1 MTQGSNQL
9 QLVQTQLNNI
19 AEALC
24 LKPIN
29 VCLSDE
35 ITRDSPIT
43 WSWGWAIKVTWNSEH
58 VGSRYRLGN
67 NDQHIGGSKSTGAH
81 VQRLAD
87 MYASYEKRFFVDV
100 LGAKISH
107 KELEN
112 FNTGDLDLGST
123 GLYYISSDSCS
134 TCNGYG
140 TVSCSSC
147 SGRGHNSCHTCFGS
161 GTTREWRS
169 NGQHGGYVNTSCYAC
184 GCSGRIRCN
193 HCGASGKVTCS
204 SCNGSGEHFYR
215 FTIKASATKK
225 VEWAWSS
232 SEVFVWLP
240 SFIKL
245 TVDAGSTGAIT
256 PYLTQCKPVHRD
268 EPLLECAYSFS
279 MESII
284 PSAEFCANS
293 SEITTKI
300 TTVGPKNVINNAGG
314 ILNPFVSRI
323 ASELNKGSILDQ
335 KPLLA
340 PPIIDAL
347 LKAHDEKT
355 THFTLQE
362 NYVST
367 PVKNELTIKYDQLVA
382 RINGKKF
389 IDFLFHFIK
398 LNAALFGLLTLIIL
412 GFSIL
417 YPSYPWSGKIVES
430 IIKEPAI
437 LAHAAY
443 NNFMEIFFNNWIRTL
458 IAICGSIFI
467 TAATQEFHWRKIG
480 GKSAFI
486 LALVYSVIAMVYVFG
501 FMAFKHNFAQ
511 LKPIADTFSL
521 SNLSI
526 KSILTVWPEML
537 FTSTLIAFVA
547 AKHKSWKGTKIE
559 VEKLKSHVLSKR
571 LKLI

>member
-9 QLVQTQLNNI
+9 QLVQTQLNNT

-35 ITRDSPIT
+35 ITRDSPVT

-67 NDQHIGGSKSTGAH
+67 NDQHIGGSKSTSTH

-87 MYASYEKRFFVDV
+87 MYASYENRFFVDV

-112 FNTGDLDLGST
+112 FNTGDLALGST
-123 GLYYISSDSCS
+123 GLYYISRDNCS
-134 TCNGYG
+134 TCSGYG

-147 SGRGHNSCHTCFGS
+147 GGRGHNSCHTCFGS

-169 NGQHGGYVNTSCYAC
+169 NGQHGGYVNTSCYTC

-193 HCGASGKVTCS
+193 YCSATGKVTCS
-204 SCNGSGEHFYR
+204 SCSGSGEHFYR
-215 FTIKASATKK
+215 FTITASATKK
-225 VEWAWSS
+225 VEWKWSA
-232 SEVFVWLP
+232 SEVFSWLP
-240 SFIKL
+240 DFIKL
-245 TVDAGSTGAIT
+245 TMDIGSTGAIT

-279 MESII
+279 MRSII
-284 PSAEFCANS
+284 PSAEFCAIN

-300 TTVGPKNVINNAGG
+300 STVGPKNVINNAGG
-314 ILNPFVSRI
+314 VLNPFVSRI

-340 PPIIDAL
+340 PPIIDVI

-362 NYVST
+362 NYVSAPT
-367 PVKNELTIKYDQLVA
+367 KDLLTARYEQLVA

-389 IDFLFHFIK
+389 MDFLIHFIK
-398 LNAALFGLLTLIIL
+398 LNTTIFTILALAIL
-412 GFSIL
+412 SFSIL
-417 YPSYPWSGKIVES
+417 YPGYPWAGNIVKS
-430 IIKEPAI
+430 IINEPA
-437 LAHAAY
+437 LLLHVTY
-443 NNFMEIFFNNWIRTL
+443 NNFMEIFFNNWIRSL
-458 IAICGSIFI
+458 IAACCAIFLV
-467 TAATQEFHWRKIG
+467 AAVKELHWRKIG
-480 GKSAFI
+480 GKTAFS
-486 LALVYSVIAMVYVFG
+486 LALAYSVIAMVYVLG
-501 FMAFKHNFAQ
+501 FMVFKHKFAQ
-511 LKPIADTFSL
+511 LKPIADSFSL
-521 SNLSI
+521 SGFSV
-526 KSILTVWPEML
+526 KSIFTVWPEML

-547 AKHKSWKGTKIE
+547 AKHKSWRGTRKEI
-559 VEKLKSHVLSKR
+559 EKLKSQTLSKR
-571 LKLI
+571 LKLV